1 MYDNGDIFLFTLSA
15 WRQTPWR
22 QFKQCFDEL
31 QRISAETAGY
41 DPSETAT
48 GHRWRAVRELSALG
62 HIDLELEP
70 DSIQVHIAPPVLAA
84 LPGLGFPKAVLC
96 GARSPN
102 FMENLQ
108 AEAQSA
114 GVQVLINPQSSAS
127 PFAPTRVELRAEDST
142 WIKTVADSVGVRY
155 VETRPAHLLA
165 QVSISLP
172 EYLQRVMW
180 TNDRELNWCCE
191 DFDTGRLQ
199 FRAPRENR
207 PDQRLS
213 RYRNPRNTI
222 WHYRLWQNN
231 QSAEVDQ
238 DWGRYAILATIN
250 QRVIQYSPDTRD
262 AFVPLG
268 APLPTLLARAFGLC
282 SGHCQA
288 VAEEVQTNPLG
299 RYLRCIGV
307 PPSVFNKVAA
317 KLDQVALHTRRD
329 QWTS

>member
-1 MYDNGDIFLFTLSA
+1 MYDNGDILLFTLSA
-15 WRQTPWR
+15 WRQTSWR

-31 QRISAETAGY
+31 QRKSAGTAGY

-70 DSIQVHIAPPVLAA
+70 DSIRVHIAPPVLAA

-102 FMENLQ
+102 FMENLR

-114 GVQVLINPQSSAS
+114 GVEALIDAQSSAS
-127 PFAPTRVELRAEDST
+127 PFAPTRMELRAEDAT
-142 WIKTVADSVGVRY
+142 WIKTVADRVGARY
-155 VETRPAHLLA
+155 VETAPARLLA
-165 QVSISLP
+165 QVSISMS
-172 EYLQRVMW
+172 EYLQRVAW
-180 TNDRELNWCCE
+180 SNDRELNWSCE
-191 DFDTGRLQ
+191 DFDTERLQ

-213 RYRNPRNTI
+213 RYRNPWTTM
-222 WHYRLWQNN
+222 WCYRLWRGNK
-231 QSAEVDQ
+231 SAEVDA
-238 DWGRYAILATIN
+238 DWGRYTILATIN
-250 QRVIQYSPDTRD
+250 QRVIQHSPDTGD
-262 AFVPLG
+262 VFVPLG

-282 SGHCQA
+282 SGHCPA
-288 VAEEVQTNPLG
+288 IAEEVQTNPGG
-299 RYLRCIGV
+299 RYLRFIGV

-317 KLDQVALHTRRD
+317 KLDQVVPHTRRNL
-329 QWTS
+329 WTS